1 MSKRIVR
8 LLIVLALG
16 AMLWA
21 GCGQKPV
28 VRSPLEKAPPEQ
40 VMLAREAA
48 ARGDVDA
55 AAREYVDYI
64 ETHPGSAEAN
74 LARLELAVLRADM
87 GDCAAAIPLLE
98 EAEKTSDEAIELRAR
113 LNRGRCYAELGDA
126 DGALEIIEP
135 LTEHRF
141 SPEEQALLWDTAVSS
156 AERATDAA
164 LALRVLDGMFTYG
177 GPEPDPVR
185 ADTALQSL
193 LYQRLST
200 EDAAALLSTLHA
212 QGRVQVAL
220 ARRLLPEALQAQDA
234 ALVAQCSEILR
245 SSAMQSDPEVQALLA
260 SAQELVGGNPH
271 RLGALL
277 PLTGRGRE
285 VGKQLLQGMQLAEL
299 LEGGPQLIVEDTAG
313 DPSRAAQAVDSLVRD
328 QGVVAILGPVGTRT
342 TAAAIEELGRTQVP
356 MLTFSSSED
365 ASNSGEEVFRF
376 PHSPR
381 DELRALVRASQR
393 KGFSRFV
400 ILHPDHG
407 YGRALSRIFDEEVG
421 AAGGSL
427 CPPVAYPPGTK
438 SFGEYVKQVLKDG
451 CDVVLMADT
460 AEQVALI
467 APTFAAEGAWSSA
480 TDVLPSAA
488 TERVHFLISSP
499 SWSPTLSS
507 RAGRYLQGAL
517 VTQPYYGASEDPLN
531 IEFREQYSARYG
543 RPPEMFAAYGYDAY
557 RVVSAVLRQGYQERK
572 ALAEALSAGLGVSS
586 VTSVGSMSTSREP
599 ASAPR
604 VYELVEDLLQ
614 PAR

>member
-1 MSKRIVR
+1 MPKRIVR
-8 LLIVLALG
+8 LLVALTLG
-16 AMLWA
+16 AALWA

-28 VRSPLEKAPPEQ
+28 VRSSLEKAPPEQ
-40 VMLAREAA
+40 VVQAREAA
-48 ARGDVDA
+48 ARGDTDA
-55 AAREYVDYI
+55 AAREYVTYI
-64 ETHPGSAEAN
+64 ETHTGSPEAD
-74 LARLELAVLRADM
+74 LARLELAVLRAET
-87 GDCAAAIPLLE
+87 GDCEAAISLLE
-98 EAEKTSDEAIELRAR
+98 EAQETSDEAIALRAR
-113 LNRGRCYAELGDA
+113 LNRGWCYAELGDA

-135 LTEHRF
+135 LTEQRF
-141 SPEEQALLWDTAVSS
+141 SPEEQTQLWQTAVSS
-156 AERATDAA
+156 AERATDSV

-177 GPEPDPVR
+177 GPEPDAAR
-185 ADTALQSL
+185 ADAALQSL
-193 LYQRLST
+193 LYQRLQS
-200 EDAAALLSTLHA
+200 EDAAILLNTLHP

-220 ARRLLPEALQAQDA
+220 ARRILPDALQAQDA
-234 ALVAQCSEILR
+234 ALVTQSAEILR
-245 SSAMQSDPEVQALLA
+245 GSAMQSDPEVQALLA
-260 SAQELVGGNPH
+260 NAQELVGGNPH
-271 RLGALL
+271 RVGALL

-285 VGKQLLQGMQLAEL
+285 VGKQLLQGMQLAEA

-313 DPSRAAQAVDSLVRD
+313 DPARAAQAMDSLVRD
-328 QGVVAILGPVGTRT
+328 QGVVAVLGPVGTRT
-342 TAAAIEELGRTQVP
+342 TAAAIEEAGRAQVP

-365 ASNSGEEVFRF
+365 RSNSGERVFRF

-381 DELRALVRASQR
+381 DELRALVRAAQQ
-393 KGFSRFV
+393 KGLSRFV
-400 ILHPDHG
+400 VLYPDHG

-438 SFGEYVKQVLKDG
+438 SFGEFVKELLKDG

-488 TERVHFLISSP
+488 TERVHFLLSSP
-499 SWSPTLSS
+499 SWSPTLLT

-517 VTQPYYGASEDPLN
+517 VTQPYYGASEDTLN
-531 IEFREQYSARYG
+531 TEFREQYTARYG

-557 RVVSAVLRQGYQERK
+557 RLVATVLRQGYQERE

-586 VTSVGSMSTSREP
+586 VTSVGSMSTLREP

-604 VYELVEDLLQ
+604 VYELVEGLLQ